1 MGQWNF
7 PPKRDV
13 KMLALAEGMQWAES
27 TGAHDA
33 VLEWT
38 RSQGV
43 GELPGQLGC
52 AQAASIFQ
60 VGPDQRL

>member
-1 MGQWNF
+1 
-7 PPKRDV
+7 
-13 KMLALAEGMQWAES
+13 MLALAEGMQWAES